1 MRILEVFRYMEV
13 MMELEF
19 RRIMH
24 DRTELYTRAI
34 QPILWLVLYGTVM
47 SIVRAIPTGNVSYI
61 AYITPGIL
69 LQSTTFVSV
78 FFGLQMVWERES
90 GVLKKL
96 LTTPLPRSSI
106 AIGRSMAAGIRSLFQ
121 ILLIVPVAMLLG
133 VEFINVLYFLLSVLI
148 IFLVSGGFASL
159 SIIIAS
165 FMKTRERFMGIGQAI
180 TMPLFFAS
188 NALYPVELMPKAIQ
202 YFALFNPMSY
212 AVSSTRALM
221 ITGDLSTL
229 PYDVAAIIIF
239 DIVIFIIAS
248 IAFKRIIE

>member
-1 MRILEVFRYMEV
+1 MRVIDIFRYMEV

-47 SIVRAIPTGNVSYI
+47 TIVRAIPTGNVPYI

-106 AIGRSMAAGIRSLFQ
+106 VIGRSMAAGIRSLFQ
-121 ILLIVPVAMLLG
+121 ILLI
-133 VEFINVLYFLLSVLI
+133 S
-148 IFLVSGGFASL
+148 S
-159 SIIIAS
+159 
-165 FMKTRERFMGIGQAI
+165 
-180 TMPLFFAS
+180 S
-188 NALYPVELMPKAIQ
+188 NTIRSNFY
-202 YFALFNPMSY
+202 
-212 AVSSTRALM
+212 
-221 ITGDLSTL
+221 
-229 PYDVAAIIIF
+229 
-239 DIVIFIIAS
+239 
-248 IAFKRIIE
+248 